1 MSTVV
6 LIRAGATDYDAQHRL
21 LGTLDVPLNQQG
33 RSQVLHVAGQL
44 EQSGIRPERVL
55 TSKTDP
61 ARATAHAIAEA
72 LGGIR
77 VSELEELHNVNQ
89 GLWQGLPESEVRRR
103 FSRFFRSGKEDP
115 TAICPPQGETLLD
128 ACQRL
133 EEVLCRAIRRHR
145 VLAIVT
151 PEPLATVIRCTL
163 QHRRPRMS
171 DCLCG
176 EEHCESLQ
184 VLETSC
190 FEASDFVAAS
200 ESEIDEVSAVV
211 HESSNR

>member
-21 LGTLDVPLNQQG
+21 LGTLDVPLNDHG
-33 RSQVLHVAGQL
+33 RTQALHVAARL
-44 EQSGIRPERVL
+44 EQAGIRPERVL
-55 TSKTDP
+55 TSKTNP
-61 ARATAHAIAEA
+61 ARATAHAIADS

-77 VSELEELHNVNQ
+77 VTELEELHNVNQ

-103 FSRFFRSGKEDP
+103 FSRFFRSGKDDP
-115 TAICPPQGETLLD
+115 TAICPPEGETLLD

-133 EEVLCRAIRRHR
+133 EEVLCRAIRRYR
-145 VLAIVT
+145 VLAIVAS
-151 PEPLATVIRCTL
+151 EPLATVIRCTL
-163 QHRRPRMS
+163 QHRRPRMT

-184 VLETSC
+184 ILETSC
-190 FEASDFVAAS
+190 FEASGLAAAS
-200 ESEIDEVSAVV
+200 DSEFDESPAAV
-211 HESSNR
+211 HEGSNR